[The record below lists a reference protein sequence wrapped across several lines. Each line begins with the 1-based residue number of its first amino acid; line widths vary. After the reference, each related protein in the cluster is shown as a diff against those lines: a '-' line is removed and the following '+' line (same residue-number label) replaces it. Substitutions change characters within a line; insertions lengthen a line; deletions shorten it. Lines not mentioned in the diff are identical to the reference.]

1 MASWPG
7 HRELATSAP
16 RLADMVRWRERRL
29 GLTQARSGF
38 RAADESPGLS
48 RRAGTSRWSGMDYDF
63 CNVDGAKRL
72 KQRIE
77 EYWRERGYNVDV
89 KLIEAGFVA
98 AMRSARTDV
107 RSDMV
112 NGFPT
117 RREDAN
123 ARSRPSMR
131 GLVGAA

>member
-1 MASWPG
+1 
-7 HRELATSAP
+7 
-16 RLADMVRWRERRL
+16 
-29 GLTQARSGF
+29 
-38 RAADESPGLS
+38 
-48 RRAGTSRWSGMDYDF
+48 MDHDF
-63 CNVDGAKRL
+63 CNVEGARRI

-77 EYWRERGYNVDV
+77 EYWHERGYTVEV

-117 RREDAN
+117 RRADN
-123 ARSRPSMR
+123 DDRPGPSRR
-131 GLVGAA
+131 GLMEVA

>member
-1 MASWPG
+1 
-7 HRELATSAP
+7 
-16 RLADMVRWRERRL
+16 
-29 GLTQARSGF
+29 
-38 RAADESPGLS
+38 
-48 RRAGTSRWSGMDYDF
+48 MDHDF
-63 CNVDGAKRL
+63 CNVDGARRL

-112 NGFPT
+112 NGMPT
-117 RREDAN
+117 RRDKDEE
-123 ARSRPSMR
+123 RVRPSSR
-131 GLVGAA
+131 GLMEVA

>member
-1 MASWPG
+1 
-7 HRELATSAP
+7 
-16 RLADMVRWRERRL
+16 
-29 GLTQARSGF
+29 
-38 RAADESPGLS
+38 
-48 RRAGTSRWSGMDYDF
+48 MDYDF

-77 EYWRERGYNVDV
+77 EFWRERGYNVDV

-117 RREDAN
+117 RREDADV
-123 ARSRPSMR
+123 RSRPKATDFKFAS
-131 GLVGAA
+131 V